1 MIQLIKGCVCFLSC
15 CLLSIGRSIL
25 LFSPLQWL
33 WSQHDVASSNFW
45 YLRLCK
51 YTPTDI
57 NFITPMWALTVAY
70 FLQAGLWY
78 PMLSCI
84 SLSHSDV
91 SLAQYFTVFSAGF
104 VCTQYCWGQRW
115 SEVVKQRFKDLILH
129 IPLTLY
135 GLICTSW
142 QPRPVSLHSAHCLL
156 LLVEVVIYRVFD
168 YRMRENG
175 HKDDGCWA
183 SILCL
188 FNQLKW

>member
-25 LFSPLQWL
+25 LFFPLQWL
-33 WSQHDVASSNFW
+33 WSQHDVASSNYIW
-45 YLRLCK
+45 DCVNTHLQIY
-51 YTPTDI
+51 

-78 PMLSCI
+78 PMLSCT

-91 SLAQYFTVFSAGF
+91 SLAQYFTVFSVGF

-115 SEVVKQRFKDLILH
+115 SEVVKQRFKDLILRTA
-129 IPLTLY
+129 LALY

-142 QPRPVSLHSAHCLL
+142 QPRPFSLHSACCLL
-156 LLVEVVIYRVFD
+156 LLVEVVIYRPGVWLQN
-168 YRMRENG
+168 EG
-175 HKDDGCWA
+175 EWA
-183 SILCL
+183 
-188 FNQLKW
+188 QR